1 MQMMI
6 DIERWYRRCL
16 EQLGCELNGD
26 RADQIKDGLYLFVDK
41 PDWLQYVLQESGW
54 LEQKAMVAALSKM
67 GSADVSLTINNP
79 EWVTENLFLATIGCA
94 NTNAISFVYG
104 ERLSEESCQFL
115 QFLGWNDCSEALDV
129 EFGSTGFE
137 SALLSIRRGDWIG
150 VTTIADL
157 LLDPASSKDKAGI
170 LTGSHDSA
178 VNSVDHE
185 DADKPVIDGEDGRLS
200 TEQLTILIEP
210 HLLRKPMN
218 RSFLALKGY
227 ICKQIIDNPKAKNS
241 VLYNKV
247 ADAIEEANIAEKDDV
262 ELKVEAEKTDNRH
275 RPKAIFQYVIRS
287 SDNWSQVTEGSFYNQ
302 VRTCKQ
308 LLKEL
313 NLY

>member
-1 MQMMI
+1 MI
-6 DIERWYRRCL
+6 DIERWYTGCL
-16 EQLGCELNGD
+16 KQLGCELSGD
-26 RADQIKDGLYLFVDK
+26 RAGQIKDGLHLFVDE

-67 GSADVSLTINNP
+67 GSVDISLTINNP
-79 EWVTENLFLATIGCA
+79 KWVTENLFLATIGCA

-115 QFLGWNDCSEALDV
+115 QFLGWNDCAEALDV

-137 SALLSIRRGDWIG
+137 STLLSIRRGDWIG
-150 VTTIADL
+150 VRTITDL
-157 LLDPASSKDKAGI
+157 LLDPASSKDKVGI
-170 LTGSHDSA
+170 LTDSHDSA

-185 DADKPVIDGEDGRLS
+185 DADKSVFDGEDGGQS
-200 TEQLTILIEP
+200 TEQLINLIEP

-227 ICKQIIDNPKAKNS
+227 ICKQIIDDPKAKNP

-247 ADAIEEANIAEKDDV
+247 ADAIEEANIAVKDDM
-262 ELKVEAEKTDNRH
+262 ELKVEAQKKDIRH
-275 RPKAIFQYVIRS
+275 CPKVIFTYVMRGN
-287 SDNWSQVTEGSFYNQ
+287 DNWSQVTEIGFYNE
-302 VRTCKQ
+302 VRACKQ
-308 LLKEL
+308 LLKGL

>member
-1 MQMMI
+1 MI
-6 DIERWYRRCL
+6 DIERWYSECL
-16 EQLGCELNGD
+16 KQLGCKLSGD
-26 RADQIKDGLYLFVDK
+26 RAGQIKDGLHLFVDE

-67 GSADVSLTINNP
+67 GSVDISLTINNP
-79 EWVTENLFLATIGCA
+79 KWVTENLFLATIGCA

-115 QFLGWNDCSEALDV
+115 QFLGWNDCAEALDV

-137 SALLSIRRGDWIG
+137 LTLLSIRRGDWMG
-150 VTTIADL
+150 VTTITDL

-170 LTGSHDSA
+170 LTDSHDSA

-185 DADKPVIDGEDGRLS
+185 DADKSVFDGEDGGQS
-200 TEQLTILIEP
+200 TEQLINLIEP

-227 ICKQIIDNPKAKNS
+227 ICKQIIDNPKAKNP

-247 ADAIEEANIAEKDDV
+247 ADAIEEANIAVKDDM
-262 ELKVEAEKTDNRH
+262 ELKVEAQKTDIRH
-275 RPKAIFQYVIRS
+275 CPKVIFTYVMRG
-287 SDNWSQVTEGSFYNQ
+287 NVHWSQVTKTGFYNQ
-302 VRTCKQ
+302 VRACKQ
-308 LLKEL
+308 LLKGL